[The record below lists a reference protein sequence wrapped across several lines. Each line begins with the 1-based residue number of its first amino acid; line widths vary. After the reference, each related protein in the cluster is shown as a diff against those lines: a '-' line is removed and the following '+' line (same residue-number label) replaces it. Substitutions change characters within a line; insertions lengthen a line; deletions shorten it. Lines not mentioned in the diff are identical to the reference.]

1 MNLFNLVERPQSAKT
16 SRLLHLSCLVV
27 RHYMPVGLVCPLYFL
42 VRLSMV
48 SSLYLESCAAWH
60 SLMFVWTFSAPAW
73 SVASC
78 MRLSTLHTS
87 SGFPSR
93 VVQRGLTSYLSPD
106 FSTMEMAS
114 STLWYLF
121 LALPSGKGSVSIS
134 TIIFPPWL
142 IVLLF
147 WVLVG
152 AVVLSSSEP
161 RRERGPH

>member
-73 SVASC
+73 SVAS
-78 MRLSTLHTS
+78 
-87 SGFPSR
+87 
-93 VVQRGLTSYLSPD
+93 YLSPD

-134 TIIFPPWL
+134 TIIFPPRL
-142 IVLLF
+142 PHVLC
-147 WVLVG
+147 VD
-152 AVVLSSSEP
+152 
-161 RRERGPH
+161 